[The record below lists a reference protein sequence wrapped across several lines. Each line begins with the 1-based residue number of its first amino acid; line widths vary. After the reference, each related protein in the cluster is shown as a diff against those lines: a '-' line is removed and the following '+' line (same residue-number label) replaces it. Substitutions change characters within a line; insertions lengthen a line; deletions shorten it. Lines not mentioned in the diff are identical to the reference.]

1 MRRLVVQKSD
11 REDTMNDKA
20 TITCPVCGQQTTE
33 SMPENACVHFYKC
46 PRCLT
51 LLRPK
56 PGDCCVFCSY
66 ADVNC
71 PPRRGEADAFCCEP
85 TPSGQ

>member
-1 MRRLVVQKSD
+1 
-11 REDTMNDKA
+11 MNEKA

-33 SMPENACVHFYKC
+33 SMPENACVHFFKC

-56 PGDCCVFCSY
+56 PGECCVFCSY
-66 ADVNC
+66 ASVLC
-71 PPRRGEADAFCCEP
+71 PPRRHEGGVSDILP
-85 TPSGQ
+85 TPRGR